1 MPKDSVQIEI
11 DSVSLNNLEKQFN
24 ALGTTIKDA
33 GAKAVFKVLMKIKTT
48 AQNRLLGRGHIVT
61 SRLRNS
67 IYVQMNNMKETAK
80 NSRTYK
86 DDTGKSYDSEMKT
99 VTLANDLEGA
109 VGTNVEYASDI
120 EFGFRP
126 HVIEAKNGG
135 VLAFQMKTASNLKTK
150 QAGYI
155 NRKTG
160 RFNKKASKNTL
171 IYAKR
176 VRHPGYA
183 GDSYLYWALKNVDV
197 SKTVGEELKDSI
209 KFGKYIQ
216 KGAINSKT
224 GPAMTNSD

>member
-24 ALGTTIKDA
+24 ALGTTIKEA
-33 GAKAVFKVLMKIKTT
+33 GAKSVFKVLMKIKTT

-126 HVIEAKNGG
+126 HVIEAKNAK
-135 VLAFQMKTASNLKTK
+135 VLGTP
-150 QAGYI
+150 
-155 NRKTG
+155 KTG
-160 RFNKKASKNTL
+160 YFGKKVN
-171 IYAKR
+171 
-176 VRHPGYA
+176 HPGFA
-183 GDSYLYWALKNVDV
+183 GDSYLYWSLKNVDV
-197 SKTVGEELKDSI
+197 SKTVGEELK
-209 KFGKYIQ
+209 K
-216 KGAINSKT
+216 
-224 GPAMTNSD
+224 